1 MRGMKQE
8 AIMQEVMR
16 IPDIHKVWDT
26 REIEHWIISKV

>member
-1 MRGMKQE
+1 MRGLKQD

-16 IPDIHKVWDT
+16 ISDIQRLWDT